1 MLLNG
6 DARRVKQETSFPP
19 GNGEVSLSEYLRM
32 TKKMGHGAKYLF
44 VNLEMVT
51 KGKGGN

>member
-32 TKKMGHGAKYLF
+32 TKMGHGAKYLF
-44 VNLEMVT
+44 VDLEMVN